1 MDLQK
6 VYAERRRRLWSSFA
20 EATADKQVDP
30 TTLSELRRAGK
41 AAIVIFAALEP
52 SYTPFRQDNS
62 FYYLTGIQEPG
73 WVLVIDEQGISH
85 LYVPQ
90 TTIDRSVWLVV
101 SNPHDIDQLSGPY
114 QWHEL
119 GAPYA
124 SYSLSWYA
132 PEECYAQLVTDL
144 HMARE
149 RGIQLFGANRAIE
162 AYQNQR
168 EFIQKITGY
177 ARMSLM
183 SDCSDLI
190 GSMRRR
196 KDAHELACI
205 REAIAITAKAQHEA
219 RMMCSAVG
227 IAEAY
232 VKASLES
239 VMVAH
244 GSVPAFPSIVA
255 TGGNA
260 TVLHYTGS
268 AGILNNNDLVVVDIG
283 ASYNQYAAD
292 ITRTY
297 AVSGTRTPRQEEL
310 YQRVLNVQQEIAA
323 RAKPGIWLRN
333 SKNPAQSLHHIAV
346 KLFAKQKLD
355 HYFVHG
361 IGHYLGLDVHDVGSY
376 EEPLQPGDV
385 ITIEP
390 GLYLRDEAIGI
401 RIEDNYRITEQGVEC
416 LSEAIPK

>member
-1 MDLQK
+1 MQLREI
-6 VYAERRRRLWSSFA
+6 YAERRARLHKTVQ
-20 EATADKQVDP
+20 EGTQKP
-30 TTLSELRRAGK
+30 L
-41 AAIVIFAALEP
+41 AIVIFAALERL
-52 SYTPFRQDNS
+52 YTTFRQDNS

-73 WVLVIDEQGISH
+73 WVLVIDEKGVSH

-90 TTIDRSVWLVV
+90 TTIDRSVWLIV
-101 SNPHDIDQLSGPY
+101 SNPDAIDQLSGPY
-114 QWHEL
+114 QWHAL
-119 GAPYA
+119 GEPYA
-124 SYSLSWYA
+124 SYSLDWYA
-132 PEECYAQLVTDL
+132 PAVCYNQLIADL
-144 HMARE
+144 KAMQQ
-149 RGIQLFGANRAIE
+149 RGVQLCGVNRAIK

-168 EFIQKITGY
+168 EFLQKISGY
-177 ARMSLM
+177 LKTDLETIH
-183 SDCSDLI
+183 DCSDII

-196 KDAHELACI
+196 KDAHEVSCI
-205 REAIAITAKAQHEA
+205 RKAIEITAKAHYEA
-219 RMMCSAVG
+219 QMMCKAVG

-244 GSVPAFPSIVA
+244 GAIPAFPSIVA
-255 TGGNA
+255 TGVNA

-268 AGILNNNDLVVVDIG
+268 AGVLKKDDVVVIDIG
-283 ASYNQYAAD
+283 AAYDQYAAD

-297 AVSGTRTPRQEEL
+297 AVSGARTPRQEEL
-310 YQRVLNVQQEIAA
+310 YQRVLAVQQEIAA
-323 RAKPGIWLRN
+323 RAKPGMWLRN
-333 SKNPAQSLHHIAV
+333 SKNPEQSLHHIAV
-346 KLFAKQKLD
+346 ELFKKQQLD
-355 HYFVHG
+355 QYFAHG

-401 RIEDNYRITEQGVEC
+401 RIEDNYLITEQGNEC

>member
-6 VYAERRRRLWSSFA
+6 IYAERRTRLWRLA
-20 EATADKQVDP
+20 QEGAQKPV
-30 TTLSELRRAGK
+30 
-41 AAIVIFAALEP
+41 AIVIFAALES

-73 WVLVIDEQGISH
+73 WVLLIDEHGVSH

-90 TTIDRSVWLVV
+90 TTIDRSVWLDI
-101 SNPHDIDQLSGPY
+101 SDPTAIDQLSGPY

-119 GAPYA
+119 GEPYA

-132 PEECYAQLVTDL
+132 PEGCYEKLIADLAALRQKGAQLCGV
-144 HMARE
+144 
-149 RGIQLFGANRAIE
+149 NRATQLH
-162 AYQNQR
+162 QNQR
-168 EFIQKITGY
+168 EFLHKISGY
-177 ARMSLM
+177 LKIDLETIH
-183 SDCSDLI
+183 DCSDII

-196 KDAHELACI
+196 KDAHEIACI
-205 REAIAITAKAQHEA
+205 REAIAITAKAQHDA
-219 RMMCSAVG
+219 SLGCRAAG
-227 IAEAY
+227 AAEAH

-239 VMVAH
+239 VMTAH
-244 GSVPAFPSIVA
+244 GTVPAFPSIVA
-255 TGGNA
+255 TGVNA

-268 AGILNNNDLVVVDIG
+268 SGILKNNDLVVIDIG
-283 ASYNQYAAD
+283 ASYQQYAAD

-297 AVSGTRTPRQEEL
+297 AVSGVRTPRQEEL
-310 YQRVLNVQQEIAA
+310 YQRVLAVQQEIAA
-323 RAKPGIWLRN
+323 LAKPGMWLRN
-333 SKNPAQSLHHIAV
+333 NKKPEESLHHIAV

-401 RIEDNYRITEQGVEC
+401 RIEDNYLITVQGVEC

>member
-6 VYAERRRRLWSSFA
+6 IYAERRTRLWRLAQQGAQKPS
-20 EATADKQVDP
+20 
-30 TTLSELRRAGK
+30 
-41 AAIVIFAALEP
+41 AIVIFAALEP

-73 WVLVIDEQGISH
+73 WVLVIDEHGISH

-90 TTIDRSVWLVV
+90 TTIDRSVWLEI
-101 SNPHDIDQLSGPY
+101 SNPDDIDRLSGPY

-132 PEECYAQLVTDL
+132 PEGCYEKLITDL
-144 HMARE
+144 AALRQKGVQLA
-149 RGIQLFGANRAIE
+149 GINRATQL
-162 AYQNQR
+162 YQNQR
-168 EFIQKITGY
+168 EFLHKISGY
-177 ARMSLM
+177 LKIDLETIH
-183 SDCSDLI
+183 DCSAII

-196 KDAHELACI
+196 KDAHEIACI
-205 REAIAITAKAQHEA
+205 REAIAITAKAQHDA
-219 RMMCSAVG
+219 SLGCRAAG

-239 VMVAH
+239 VMTAH
-244 GSVPAFPSIVA
+244 GATPAFPSIVA
-255 TGGNA
+255 TGVNA

-268 AGILNNNDLVVVDIG
+268 SGILGKNDLVVVDIG
-283 ASYNQYAAD
+283 ASYQQYAAD

-297 AVSGTRTPRQEEL
+297 AVSGVRTPRQEAL
-310 YQRVLNVQQEIAA
+310 YQRVLAVQQEIAA
-323 RAKPGIWLRN
+323 IAKPGMWLRN
-333 SKNPAQSLHHIAV
+333 NKKPEESLHHIAV

-401 RIEDNYRITEQGVEC
+401 RIEDNYLITVQGVEC